1 MKLQLLIIFLLSLTL
16 VNAALIE
23 DTTEYVNNYS
33 GVEVGKLS
41 FTLPIRIGIK
51 TLDTNEN
58 FILILNK
65 QGKLELKDSGKA
77 DIVFF
82 GTADDF
88 RTLLSVQEDDDL
100 AKVITKFQIQAR
112 TFKGNILINILEREL
127 DVKFNVNKSFSYRL
141 ANIVTGLFFV

>member
-100 AKVITKFQIQAR
+100 AKVITKFQ
-112 TFKGNILINILEREL
+112 L
-127 DVKFNVNKSFSYRL
+127 KSKRS
-141 ANIVTGLFFV
+141 IFV